1 MGEVVNLRQRR
12 KRKSREDA
20 QAAAAENRQRFGQ
33 KKSDR
38 EKLEAETRRSETDLD
53 SKKLTD

>member
-1 MGEVVNLRQRR
+1 MGEVVNLRQHR

-20 QAAAAENRQRFGQ
+20 HAAAAENRQRFGQ
-33 KKSDR
+33 KKGDR
-38 EKLEAETRRSETDLD
+38 ERLEAETRRSDAELG